1 MKKFTPME
9 RRQLKLDGYTD
20 EEIVRMEMEA
30 GEEPELE
37 EEVEGEM
44 PTNAGSMRS
53 VPWDSL
59 RAAGQ
64 PEPKRTGLMGGKKT
78 K

>member
-1 MKKFTPME
+1 
-9 RRQLKLDGYTD
+9 
-20 EEIVRMEMEA
+20 
-30 GEEPELE
+30 
-37 EEVEGEM
+37 M